1 MQVRQIAATVL
12 LAVTAAGAMAQEI
25 DPRDQHITQS
35 AQSVRSIAS
44 VRAEVRN
51 LQAQGE
57 LKSVG
62 ELSEAPV
69 VGTPAQSQL
78 AEAPKTRAQVRAE
91 LAQWRAS
98 HQMRVGELG

>member
-1 MQVRQIAATVL
+1 MQVRQFALTVL
-12 LAVTAAGAMAQEI
+12 LAVTAAGAMAQEL
-25 DPRDQHITQS
+25 DPRDEHITQS
-35 AQSVRSIAS
+35 AESVRSVAS

-51 LQAQGE
+51 LKAQGE
-57 LKSVG
+57 LKTVG
-62 ELSEAPV
+62 ELAQAPV
-69 VGTPAQSQL
+69 VGTQPESQL